1 MSGVKQR
8 MSITLNKISKSYNGR
23 NVLKD
28 LSLKIRK
35 GEFHVLLGPS
45 GSGKT
50 TILSVIAGLTRQD
63 SGLVFIGERE
73 VSNLS
78 PGERRIGFVF
88 QDYALFP
95 HLTVFENAAY
105 GLRVKKIKE
114 SKIRRKVNSYLSTVH
129 LEKEKDKFPQQLSG
143 GQKQRVALARALVA
157 EPEALLMDEPMSSLD
172 PLTKETIRNEL
183 KSIQQEMEITTV
195 YVTHNQ
201 DEAFLLGNRVSV
213 LHHGEIEQIE
223 SPDELFYHP
232 KTEFVARFVGI
243 KNILTVFPME
253 LSNSEAAVRINN
265 DGLGQ
270 PVKMRVKRYPL
281 FEKGKE
287 INLCIH
293 PDKIILKRK
302 NEAIDVN
309 LNRINGK
316 IVNRTKNSA
325 GFEAMVDIGGM
336 VLHAAT
342 RGSLFDFEANENV
355 WVCFAPDAFHPL
367 CGKKCRAPLTMRRCR
382 NRLYSK

>member
-1 MSGVKQR
+1 MSV
-8 MSITLNKISKSYNGR
+8 TLNKISKSYNGR
-23 NVLKD
+23 SVLKD

-45 GSGKT
+45 GGGKT

-63 SGLVFIGERE
+63 SGSVFIGKRE

-105 GLRVKKIKE
+105 GLRVKKVKE
-114 SKIRRKVNSYLSTVH
+114 SKIRRKVDCYLSKVH

-143 GQKQRVALARALVA
+143 GQKQRAALARALVA
-157 EPEALLMDEPMSSLD
+157 EPEVLLMDEPMNSLD
-172 PLTKETIRNEL
+172 TLTKETIRNEL
-183 KSIQQEMEITTV
+183 KSIHQEMEMTTV

-201 DEAFLLGNRVSV
+201 DEAILVADQVSV

-243 KNILTVFPME
+243 KNILKVFPME
-253 LSNSEAAVRINN
+253 ISNSEAAVQINS

-270 PVKMRVKRYPL
+270 PIKIRVKRYPIL
-281 FEKGKE
+281 EKGKE

-293 PDKIILKRK
+293 PDKIILKRI
-302 NEAIDVN
+302 NEAVDVN
-309 LNRINGK
+309 LNRISGK
-316 IVNRTKNSA
+316 IMDRTKNSRD
-325 GFEAMVDIGGM
+325 FRTMVDIGGM

-342 RGSLFDFEANENV
+342 RGGLFDFEANENV
-355 WVCFAPDAFHPL
+355 WVCFAPDALHPL
-367 CGKKCRAPLTMRRCR
+367 CGKKSRVPLSKRRCM